1 MIFKQKINKKRMTT
15 KLFTEIENF
24 VEKEKCDELI
34 KICEKKNETQL
45 KFDNQFRIKFIDII
59 IQEMI
64 QKIYNIKI
72 KSILNSDFYI
82 NNTFSYVRY
91 NNDGLVLSHH
101 DKYVNNNAQF
111 TILIYL
117 NDEYDEGETYIYN
130 ENQTKKTTIPKKI
143 GKCIIFDGS
152 KLLHGCN
159 QVKGIKNIL
168 IGSLIK
174 I

>member
-1 MIFKQKINKKRMTT
+1 MTT

-24 VEKEKCDELI
+24 LEKEKCTELI
-34 KICEKKNETQL
+34 KIFEKKNEKSL
-45 KFDNQFRIKFIDII
+45 DNFSNQFRIRFIDII

-64 QKIYNIKI
+64 QKIYNEKI
-72 KSILNSDFYI
+72 KLILNSDFYI
-82 NNTFSYVRY
+82 NDSFSYVRY
-91 NNDGLVLSHH
+91 NNDGLVENHY
-101 DKYVNNNAQF
+101 DKYLNNKGQF
-111 TILIYL
+111 SILIYL
-117 NDEYDEGETYIYN
+117 NDEYDDGETYIYDEN
-130 ENQTKKTTIPKKI
+130 ETKKITIPKKT

-159 QVKGIKNIL
+159 RVKGIKNIL

>member
-1 MIFKQKINKKRMTT
+1 MTT

-24 VEKEKCDELI
+24 LDKEKCDELI
-34 KICEKKNETQL
+34 KICEKKNEKSL
-45 KFDNQFRIKFIDII
+45 DNFINQFRIKFIDII

-64 QKIYNIKI
+64 QKIYNEKI
-72 KSILNSDFYI
+72 KLILNSDFYI
-82 NNTFSYVRY
+82 NETFSYVRY
-91 NNDGLVLSHH
+91 NNDGLVENHY
-101 DKYVNNNAQF
+101 DKYLNNKARF
-111 TILIYL
+111 SILIYL
-117 NDEYDEGETYIYN
+117 NDEYDDGETYIYN
-130 ENQTKKTTIPKKI
+130 ENETKKITIPKKT

-159 QVKGIKNIL
+159 RVKGIKNIL

>member
-1 MIFKQKINKKRMTT
+1 MTT

-24 VEKEKCDELI
+24 LEKEKCDELI
-34 KICEKKNETQL
+34 KIFEKKNEKSL
-45 KFDNQFRIKFIDII
+45 DNFSNQFRIRFIDII

-64 QKIYNIKI
+64 QKIYNEKI
-72 KSILNSDFYI
+72 KLILNSDFYI
-82 NNTFSYVRY
+82 NETFSYVRY
-91 NNDGLVLSHH
+91 NNDGLVKNHY
-101 DKYVNNNAQF
+101 DKYLNNKARF
-111 TILIYL
+111 SILIYL
-117 NDEYDEGETYIYN
+117 NDEYDDGETYIYN
-130 ENQTKKTTIPKKI
+130 ENHTKIITIPKKT

-159 QVKGIKNIL
+159 RVKGIKNIL

>member
-1 MIFKQKINKKRMTT
+1 MTT
-15 KLFTEIENF
+15 ELFTEIENF
-24 VEKEKCDELI
+24 LEKEKCDEFI

-64 QKIYNIKI
+64 QKIYNEKI

-82 NNTFSYVRY
+82 NETFSYVRY
-91 NNDGLVLSHH
+91 NNDGLVVSHY
-101 DKYVNNNAQF
+101 DKYLHNNAQF
-111 TILIYL
+111 SILIYL
-117 NDEYDEGETYIYN
+117 NDEYDYGETYIYN
-130 ENQTKKTTIPKKI
+130 ENQTKIITIPKKT

-159 QVKGIKNIL
+159 RVKGIKNIL

>member
-1 MIFKQKINKKRMTT
+1 MTT
-15 KLFTEIENF
+15 ELFTEIENF

-72 KSILNSDFYI
+72 KSIINSDFYI
-82 NNTFSYVRY
+82 NDTFSYVRY
-91 NNDGLVLSHH
+91 NNDGLVLNHY
-101 DKYVNNNAQF
+101 DKYLHNSAQF

-117 NDEYDEGETYIYN
+117 NDEYDDGETYIYN
-130 ENQTKKTTIPKKI
+130 ENQTKKTTIHKKI

-159 QVKGIKNIL
+159 RVKGIKNIL

-174 I
+174 T

>member
-1 MIFKQKINKKRMTT
+1 MNS

-24 VEKEKCDELI
+24 LEKEICDELI
-34 KICEKKNETQL
+34 KICEKKNE
-45 KFDNQFRIKFIDII
+45 KSIYNISNQFRIKFIDII

-64 QKIYNIKI
+64 QKIYNEKI
-72 KSILNSDFYI
+72 KLILNSDFYI
-82 NNTFSYVRY
+82 NDSFSYVRY
-91 NNDGLVLSHH
+91 NNDGLIISHY
-101 DKYVNNNAQF
+101 DKYLHNSAQF
-111 TILIYL
+111 SILIYL
-117 NDEYDEGETYIYN
+117 NDEYDDGETYIYN
-130 ENQTKKTTIPKKI
+130 ENQTKIITIPKKT

-159 QVKGIKNIL
+159 RVKGIKNIL

>member
-1 MIFKQKINKKRMTT
+1 MNS

-24 VEKEKCDELI
+24 LEKEKCDELI
-34 KICEKKNETQL
+34 KICEEKND
-45 KFDNQFRIKFIDII
+45 KSIYNFSNQFRIKFIDII

-64 QKIYNIKI
+64 QKIYNEKI
-72 KSILNSDFYI
+72 KLILNSDFHI
-82 NNTFSYVRY
+82 NDTFSYVRY
-91 NNDGLVLSHH
+91 YNDGLVESHY
-101 DKYVNNNAQF
+101 DKYINKAQF
-111 TILIYL
+111 SILIYL
-117 NDEYDEGETYIYN
+117 NDEYDYGETYIYN
-130 ENQTKKTTIPKKI
+130 ENHTKIITIPKKT